1 MRRVLW
7 YAVAAIVVVALL
19 SVGANALVEHTPSGH
34 GTAAC
39 ASAEL
44 SVYPDDDERGEPEE
58 AAYGDLTDREQRAV
72 DRARTRTNRTTAVDP
87 TVVRDFPDAV
97 VVDGTRYRASTRTS
111 GCPMVAGL
119 PGWTDGPLLLL
130 LGIHWTF
137 SPLYLPGGV
146 FLGLLVAYDRAHDW
160 LRFG

>member
-1 MRRVLW
+1 MHRALRYGLV
-7 YAVAAIVVVALL
+7 AVVSVALL

-44 SVYPDDDERGEPEE
+44 SVYPDDDERGEETVADE
-58 AAYGDLTDREQRAV
+58 DLTDRERRAV
-72 DRARTRTNRTTAVDP
+72 DRARTRTNRTAAVDP
-87 TVVRDFPDAV
+87 TLVDDLPSAV
-97 VVDGTRYRASTRTS
+97 VVDGTRYRVSTRTT

-137 SPLYLPGGV
+137 SSLYLPGAV
-146 FLGLLVAYDRAHDW
+146 VIGLVVGYSYVEDW

>member
-1 MRRVLW
+1 MHRALR
-7 YAVAAIVVVALL
+7 YGIAVVVGVALL

-39 ASAEL
+39 ASGEL
-44 SVYPDDDERGEPEE
+44 SVYPAGGERAE
-58 AAYGDLTDREQRAV
+58 AVAYGNLTDRERRAV
-72 DRARTRTNRTTAVDP
+72 DRARTRTNRTAAVDP
-87 TVVRDFPDAV
+87 TLVDSLLSAV
-97 VVDGTRYRASTRTS
+97 VVDGTRYRVSTRTT

-137 SPLYLPGGV
+137 SSLYLPGAVVIGIV
-146 FLGLLVAYDRAHDW
+146 VGYSYVDDW